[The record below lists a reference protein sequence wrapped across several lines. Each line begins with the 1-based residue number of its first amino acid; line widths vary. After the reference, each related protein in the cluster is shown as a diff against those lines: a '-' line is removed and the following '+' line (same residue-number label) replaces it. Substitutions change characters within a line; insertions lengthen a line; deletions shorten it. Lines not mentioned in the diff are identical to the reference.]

1 MYDFVKIINYLIK
14 NRIILLFVFIS
25 CFSVKISNVKNS
37 FYNKSLP
44 TIVYGF
50 YNNEWAREFGWYRI
64 GSRTPT
70 PRAEFVP
77 VYLLTFSFL
86 ILQA

>member
-14 NRIILLFVFIS
+14 NRILLLFVLIS
-25 CFSVKISNVKNS
+25 CCSVNISNVENG

-50 YNNEWAREFGWYRI
+50 YNNEWARKCTG
-64 GSRTPT
+64 
-70 PRAEFVP
+70 PRV
-77 VYLLTFSFL
+77 
-86 ILQA
+86 